1 MSFLK
6 KTLAV
11 VSGSFLIAAGI
22 NLFLVPLQVLDGG
35 VIGIALIINYLFRLK
50 IGLIIIVCSIPIF
63 IAAWFY
69 SRSMVYNSMFG
80 MIFSSYMIDRMES
93 YQYVFLYYV
102 EWTPLVRSAIGG
114 VLIGLGL
121 GIMLRYKTS
130 TGGTDLLAHM
140 LAKRAGLNVGFLV
153 ALIDGLVISIGGILL
168 RGDTFPLSVITIVCG
183 GVATSLCTIRFS
195 NRTRVA

>member
-1 MSFLK
+1 MSLLK
-6 KTLAV
+6 KTIAV
-11 VSGSFLIAAGI
+11 VVGSFLIAAGI

-35 VIGIALIINYLFRLK
+35 TIGMALILNYLFRIK

-80 MIFSSYMIDRMES
+80 IIFSSYIIDRMES

-102 EWTPLVRSAIGG
+102 EWTPLVRSAMGGLMIGF
-114 VLIGLGL
+114 GL

-140 LAKRAGLNVGFLV
+140 LAKWTGLNVGLLI
-153 ALIDGLVISIGGILL
+153 ALIDGLVISVGSVLL
-168 RGDTFPLSVITIVCG
+168 RGDTFLLSLVTITCG
-183 GVATSLCTIRFS
+183 GLATSLCTVGS
-195 NRTRVA
+195 SHKTNML

>member
-11 VSGSFLIAAGI
+11 VAGSFLIAAGI

-69 SRSMVYNSMFG
+69 SRPMVYNSMFG

-102 EWTPLVRSAIGG
+102 EWTPLARSAIGG
-114 VLIGLGL
+114 MLIGLGL

-140 LAKRAGLNVGFLV
+140 LAKRAGLNVGVLI

-168 RGDTFPLSVITIVCG
+168 QGDTFPLSVITIGCG
-183 GVATSLCTIRFS
+183 GVTTSLCTIRFS